1 MIFRMFSDDPSA
13 AIMVVMVVMFSICLH
28 EYFHARAALWQ
39 GDDTAARLGHLT
51 LNPLKQM
58 GIFSLIMLLFIGLAF
73 GRVPVDRSKL
83 KKPWGEAI
91 VSFAGP
97 FANML
102 LFIISIIG
110 ATIAIFMQTEPQY
123 SPMFDMFFMGAKLN
137 FVLFIFNMAPFPPL
151 DGYGILSAFFP
162 KLRNQSSEFLNG
174 ATFFIFM
181 ILFVS
186 AEYLFV
192 FAHYI
197 SLMGIEL
204 SVNTFIP
211 LVQYFQ
217 K

>member
-1 MIFRMFSDDPSA
+1 MIFRMFSTDPSA

-58 GIFSLIMLLFIGLAF
+58 GIFSLIMLLFIGFAF
-73 GRVPVDRSKL
+73 GQVPVDRSKL
-83 KKPWGEAI
+83 KRPWGEAV

-97 FANML
+97 LANLL

-110 ATIAIFMQTEPQY
+110 ATIAILQQNESWA
-123 SPMFDMFFMGAKLN
+123 SPMFAMFFMGAKLN

-162 KLRNQSSEFLNG
+162 KMRKISSEFLNG
-174 ATFFIFM
+174 ATFLIFM
-181 ILFVS
+181 ILMVS
-186 AEYLFV
+186 AGYLFA
-192 FAHYI
+192 FAEYI
-197 SLMGIEL
+197 SLKGIQL
-204 SVNTFIP
+204 SVNTLAP
-211 LVQYFQ
+211 LVQ
-217 K
+217 